1 MSLSKLEIKDE
12 SPFAKVTMI
21 TSVIEEGNAS
31 ADLRVTGQGNG
42 IIYRHIFH
50 IYASDSSVVEIQTFL
65 TAEEYPVLARVWNN
79 DADEVFD
86 VEVQSGMDCEQGI
99 ERRTR

>member
-31 ADLRVTGQGNG
+31 ADLRVEGQGNG
-42 IIYRHIFH
+42 IIYF
-50 IYASDSSVVEIQTFL
+50 TFL

-79 DADEVFD
+79 EDDEVFD
-86 VEVQSGMDCEQGI
+86 K
-99 ERRTR
+99 